1 MNNNDLG
8 LILVA
13 FTMLLG
19 VTLKYNAYNKL
30 KESDKESEEDSNKNE
45 RER

>member
-13 FTMLLG
+13 FAMLLG
-19 VTLKYNAYNKL
+19 VTLKYNAYSKL
-30 KESDKESEEDSNKNE
+30 RESDKDE

>member
-19 VTLKYNAYNKL
+19 VTLKYNAYNKI
-30 KESDKESEEDSNKNE
+30 KESDKDSDKDE